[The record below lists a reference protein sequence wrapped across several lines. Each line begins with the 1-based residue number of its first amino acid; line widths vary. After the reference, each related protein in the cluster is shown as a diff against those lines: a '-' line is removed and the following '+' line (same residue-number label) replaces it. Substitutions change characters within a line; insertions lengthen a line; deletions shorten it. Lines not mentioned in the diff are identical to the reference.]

1 MDPGSFSLRILWCP
15 DRNPIPFGSV
25 ESSLNYFVQSRL
37 GAALEHKL
45 ISQEASSVSNRE
57 EEIRSFGS
65 ALQELADRQVG
76 MAAGLSINPDNW
88 NALVGRTQTSC
99 DR

>member
-25 ESSLNYFVQSRL
+25 ESSLNYFVQV
-37 GAALEHKL
+37 
-45 ISQEASSVSNRE
+45 SQEASSVSNRE